1 MLAGKLL
8 GIVSVMRGYEP
19 LHASA
24 VDSPQGPIALVG
36 PSGVGKSTLARELA
50 GRGWALF
57 TDDTLPLLLGPAGVR
72 HTYEKP
78 QLIDYGSLQD
88 LTAGCLGATGGTG

>member
-1 MLAGKLL
+1 MD
-8 GIVSVMRGYEP
+8 E
-19 LHASA
+19 
-24 VDSPQGPIALVG
+24 
-36 PSGVGKSTLARELA
+36 
-50 GRGWALF
+50 
-57 TDDTLPLLLGPAGVR
+57 R

>member
-57 TDDTLPLLLGPAGVR
+57 TDDTLPLALGLAGVR
-72 HTYEKP
+72 AHP
-78 QLIDYGSLQD
+78 AASAGSRPLRA
-88 LTAGCLGATGGTG
+88 LCLLEQ